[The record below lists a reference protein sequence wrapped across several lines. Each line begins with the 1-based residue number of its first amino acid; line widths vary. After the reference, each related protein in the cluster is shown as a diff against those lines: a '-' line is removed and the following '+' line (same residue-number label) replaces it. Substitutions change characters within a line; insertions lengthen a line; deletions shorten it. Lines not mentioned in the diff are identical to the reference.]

1 MLALYQSV
9 RFAAL
14 IVTLVSL
21 CLPSAAA
28 RAQTDPDRRR
38 LQSEAIRLLERG
50 MAAEAEEVLAPV
62 ADLEP
67 PSAILEALLGAAQ
80 FMNRR
85 YLAAEETLQRAVA
98 LGQRDLR
105 TYYFLGSVLWENGNL
120 EAAEKVCLQAIET
133 HGSQVPVAHLLGRL
147 YLWQG
152 RYGEASEWLGRAA
165 SQSSQSVDLWL
176 DLAGALEGAGRLEE
190 ALGALE
196 RAVSLAPEHYQVRYG
211 LARLLARNGDRE
223 AANDQLALYRELLEE
238 DQQRTLEEGLLRA
251 QIERAYE
258 LLQQGD
264 ERGAARQLESLP
276 LTVEVLVARAE
287 VAQRAGDRQ
296 AALTALEQAV
306 ALDPSRGDLRS
317 RLAAARLAEDSTE

>member
-1 MLALYQSV
+1 
-9 RFAAL
+9 
-14 IVTLVSL
+14 
-21 CLPSAAA
+21 
-28 RAQTDPDRRR
+28 
-38 LQSEAIRLLERG
+38 

-85 YLAAEETLQRAVA
+85 YLAAEETLQRALA

-120 EAAEKVCLQAIET
+120 EAAEKVCLQAIEV

-152 RYGEASEWLGRAA
+152 RYEEASEWLGRAA

-190 ALGALE
+190 ALRALE

-211 LARLLARNGDRE
+211 LARLLARSGDRE

-238 DQQRTLEEGLLRA
+238 DQRRTLEEGRLRA
-251 QIERAYE
+251 RIERAYE

-264 ERGAARQLESLP
+264 EEGAIRQLESLP

-287 VAQRAGDRQ
+287 VAQRVGDRQ